1 MASPQTIY
9 LQSGATVTVERGET
23 LRLLKAAAP
32 RLGYSIDNALG
43 KYVFTRRSVC
53 FQRNPFSCSIYGVC
67 YCVVYLPKSSQ

>member
-1 MASPQTIY
+1 MRQYLGSTAMILLIIAGLTAYDIIRGSRMASPQTIY

-43 KYVFTRRSVC
+43 KTVITWR
-53 FQRNPFSCSIYGVC
+53 
-67 YCVVYLPKSSQ
+67 